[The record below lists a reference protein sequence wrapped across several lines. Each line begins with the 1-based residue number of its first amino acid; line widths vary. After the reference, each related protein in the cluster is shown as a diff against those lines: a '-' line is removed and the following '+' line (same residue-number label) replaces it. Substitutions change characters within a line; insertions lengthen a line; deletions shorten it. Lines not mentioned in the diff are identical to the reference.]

1 MARRRAHLGSSP
13 AAHVHR
19 MRRLIGPLNNAL
31 DNAIRWA
38 ERGQCTDAVEGY
50 AGAQY
55 HYGELHAHASSTSS
69 TAYSGR
75 TRHLDRVDLTPIA
88 RKINRTRKAVEA
100 CIVGQLRK
108 R

>member
-1 MARRRAHLGSSP
+1 MAKRNRGLGSSP

-19 MRRLIGPLNNAL
+19 MRRIIGPLNNAL

-38 ERGQCTDAVEGY
+38 ERGQCTDAAEGY

-55 HYGELHAHASSTSS
+55 HYGELHAHASSTSK

-75 TRHLDRVDLTPIA
+75 SRHLDRVDLTPIV
-88 RKINRTRKAVEA
+88 RKVNRARKAVEA
-100 CIVGQLRK
+100 CIVGILR
-108 R
+108 RR